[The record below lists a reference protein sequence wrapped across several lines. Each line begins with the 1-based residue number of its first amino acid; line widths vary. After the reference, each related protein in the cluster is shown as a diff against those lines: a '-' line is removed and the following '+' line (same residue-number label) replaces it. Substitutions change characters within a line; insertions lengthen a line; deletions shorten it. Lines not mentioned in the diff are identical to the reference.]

1 MKRIVICTYDL
12 LKRHLKINILFSIQI
27 IITLFILTGFI
38 GQVQYLYKISNI
50 TNTFNNCE
58 AYYYYPYQS
67 TSSENSAQ
75 KILYDNGITNA
86 EIGDVLHMIVCVDDI
101 PTGIIAYNSVTI
113 NFANLEIDSGKWLN
127 QCKSDNRIPVISTTE
142 KYKTGQILIITDIHK
157 NKYEGYICGNIVP
170 NTQILTFNKGSHTN
184 NSSLDFFVSY
194 PDADLIFPYECD
206 DITSINDEFDLSK
219 VYNAPSGRTGQIIIS
234 DKVLDYSYLYE
245 IFHTFGSIANIKSM
259 ADTYNKN
266 NKSNLIIS
274 GVVLL
279 VFSILTV
286 TGIGGINGV
295 QNRINRKYFV
305 IWYMLGTKTRDCAFI
320 ELLRVLAISLFSF
333 IIYICI
339 YYFTPL
345 RENMNISSVYI
356 DGFTFFTAFLFIV
369 ILCSITSMDYVIKLG
384 KGNIISA
391 YKNQN

>member
-1 MKRIVICTYDL
+1 MKLSKSKNANINYLAKIVEINEFKAHPNPEVTKLKCCSVDGFNIICGIDYEPG
-12 LKRHLKINILFSIQI
+12 IYVYF
-27 IITLFILTGFI
+27 
-38 GQVQYLYKISNI
+38 
-50 TNTFNNCE
+50 
-58 AYYYYPYQS
+58 P
-67 TSSENSAQ
+67 TSCCLNPNFLS
-75 KILYDNGITNA
+75 
-86 EIGDVLHMIVCVDDI
+86 
-101 PTGIIAYNSVTI
+101 
-113 NFANLEIDSGKWLN
+113 FANLYRHSSMNSNPNETGMFE
-127 QCKSDNRIPVISTTE
+127 DNGRVKAIKLKGCISEGFIIPVLALENFILSTT
-142 KYKTGQILIITDIHK
+142 
-157 NKYEGYICGNIVP
+157 NKEVEY
-170 NTQILTFNKGSHTN
+170 
-184 NSSLDFFVSY
+184 
-194 PDADLIFPYECD
+194 
-206 DITSINDEFDLSK
+206 SINDEFDLSK
-219 VYNAPSGRTGQIIIS
+219 VYNAPSERTGQIIIS

-356 DGFTFFTAFLFIV
+356 DGFTFFTAFLFII